1 MPTPTDDQQ
10 TRLALER
17 LRRLIAVVLGTLALL
32 SLAVA
37 LAGLW
42 PSDVVDEFALHWFGR
57 TSLRTRI
64 VGVFCSF
71 GLVLIAG
78 LLVLLFLKL
87 LLPRR
92 RR

>member
-17 LRRLIAVVLGTLALL
+17 LRRLIAVVLGSLALL
-32 SLAVA
+32 ALAVA

-42 PSDVVDEFALHWFGR
+42 PSDAVDELALRWFSR

-64 VGVFCSF
+64 VGVFCGF
-71 GLVLIAG
+71 GLVLLAG
-78 LLVLLFLKL
+78 LLVLLGLKKL
-87 LLPRR
+87 LFRGR
-92 RR
+92 